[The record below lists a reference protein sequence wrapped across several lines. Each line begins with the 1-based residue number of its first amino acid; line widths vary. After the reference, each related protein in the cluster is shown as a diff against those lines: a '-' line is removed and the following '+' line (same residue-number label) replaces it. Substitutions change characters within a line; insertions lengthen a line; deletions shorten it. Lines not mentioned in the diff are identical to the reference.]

1 VQNITTSVEL
11 KEAIQLLEVEQELR
25 GQLLKEQF
33 FITYESFKPVNL
45 IRNALKSAVNS
56 PNLINNILG
65 SVVGL
70 ASGYL
75 SNKVVVGAS
84 ANIFRRLFGSL
95 VQMGVSNL
103 VAQHP
108 EDIKSIG
115 LNILHRIF
123 AKKEVHS
130 ENL

>member
-56 PNLINNILG
+56 PNLINNVLG

-70 ASGYL
+70 ATGYV

-95 VQMGVSNL
+95 IQMGVSNL

-115 LNILHRIF
+115 LDIIHRIF
-123 AKKEVHS
+123 GKKEVHS